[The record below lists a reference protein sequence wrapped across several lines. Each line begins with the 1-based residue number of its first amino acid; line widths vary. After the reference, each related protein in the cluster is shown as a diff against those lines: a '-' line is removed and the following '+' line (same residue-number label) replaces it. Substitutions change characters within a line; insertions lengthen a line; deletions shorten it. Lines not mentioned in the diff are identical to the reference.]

1 MEEKILEILLKIQE
15 DVEGLKED
23 VAELKIDVAGLKKD
37 VAELKIDVANLKEG
51 FKRLEAR
58 QYVDS
63 HNITKILE
71 QQIELS
77 KKLEEHIRI

>member
-15 DVEGLKED
+15 DVSGLKE
-23 VAELKIDVAGLKKD
+23 D